1 MIKAKFKNS
10 IKTVKQRAGMNKN
23 RLKKKTIGELENL
36 KK

>member
-23 RLKKKTIGELENL
+23 RLKKKLLENL
-36 KK
+36 KI

>member
-23 RLKKKTIGELENL
+23 RLKKTIGELENL